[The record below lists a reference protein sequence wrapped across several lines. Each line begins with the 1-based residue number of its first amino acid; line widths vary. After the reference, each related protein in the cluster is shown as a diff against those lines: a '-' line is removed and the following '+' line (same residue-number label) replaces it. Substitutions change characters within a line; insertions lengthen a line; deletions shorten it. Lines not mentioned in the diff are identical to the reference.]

1 MDNRFTNQLQ
11 DFFNTPEEER
21 DYDKGA
27 LMLLQITGNKIMY
40 RNISFNAKKHAKFIN
55 YELRK
60 HFNVRLQKITHEEV
74 EQMQAQV
81 NVIVA
86 EHLSLT
92 EDNPAGEF
100 KKGKR
105 TDHDT
110 LPDEIQALYVENL
123 SITQRMRDVQTQ
135 LRLLSVE
142 GKTCPDNDRY
152 PYLKELISLDKKL
165 HENWE
170 KYDHYVGTAGSGAVA
185 LSVDIR
191 EESKKYTRLVN
202 LNKGKYKKS
211 PTEELKIQIVDWF
224 GKIVNPTE
232 KLTAELKELG
242 IIS

>member
-1 MDNRFTNQLQ
+1 MDKFTNKLQ
-11 DFFNTPEEER
+11 EFFNTPEEKR

-27 LMLLQITGNKIMY
+27 LMLLQITGNRIMY
-40 RNISFNAKKHAKFIN
+40 RNISFNAKKYAKFIN

-60 HFNVRLQKITHEEV
+60 YFNVRLKNITHEEV
-74 EQMQAQV
+74 VQMQAQV
-81 NVIVA
+81 DTIV
-86 EHLSLT
+86 EKHLSLA
-92 EDNPAGEF
+92 ENNPASEF

-105 TDHDT
+105 ADHDS
-110 LPDEIQALYVENL
+110 LPDEIKALYVENL

-170 KYDHYVGTAGSGAVA
+170 KYDHYVDNAGSGAMA
-185 LSVDIR
+185 LSSDIL

-202 LNKGKYKKS
+202 LNKGKYRKS
-211 PTEELKIQIVDWF
+211 PTPELKIQIKEWYE
-224 GKIVNPTE
+224 KILNPTA
-232 KLTAELKELG
+232 KLTAELTELG
-242 IIS
+242 II

>member
-1 MDNRFTNQLQ
+1 MDKFTNKLQ
-11 DFFNTPEEER
+11 EFFNTPEEKR

-27 LMLLQITGNKIMY
+27 LMLLQITGNRIMY
-40 RNISFNAKKHAKFIN
+40 RNISFNAKKYAKFIN

-60 HFNVRLQKITHEEV
+60 YFNVRLKNITHEEV
-74 EQMQAQV
+74 VQMQAQV
-81 NVIVA
+81 DVIVKD
-86 EHLSLT
+86 HLSLT
-92 EDNPAGEF
+92 EDNTAREF

-105 TDHDT
+105 ADHDS
-110 LPDEIQALYVENL
+110 LPDEIKALYVENL

-170 KYDHYVGTAGSGAVA
+170 KYDHYVDNAGSGAMA
-185 LSVDIR
+185 LSTDIL

-202 LNKGKYKKS
+202 LNKGKYRKS
-211 PTEELKIQIVDWF
+211 PTPELKIQIKEWYE
-224 GKIVNPTE
+224 KILNPTA
-232 KLTAELKELG
+232 KLTAELTELG
-242 IIS
+242 II

>member
-1 MDNRFTNQLQ
+1 MDKFTNKLQ
-11 DFFNTPEEER
+11 EFFNTPEEKR

-27 LMLLQITGNKIMY
+27 LMLLQITGNRIMY
-40 RNISFNAKKHAKFIN
+40 RNISFNAKKYAKFIN

-60 HFNVRLQKITHEEV
+60 CFNVRLKNITHEEV
-74 EQMQAQV
+74 VQMQAQV
-81 NVIVA
+81 DVIVKD
-86 EHLSLT
+86 HLSLT
-92 EDNPAGEF
+92 EDNTAREF

-105 TDHDT
+105 ADHDS
-110 LPDEIQALYVENL
+110 LPDEIKALYVENL

-170 KYDHYVGTAGSGAVA
+170 KYDHYVDNAGSGAMA
-185 LSVDIR
+185 LSADIL

-202 LNKGKYKKS
+202 LNKGKYRKS
-211 PTEELKIQIVDWF
+211 PTPELKIQIKEWYE
-224 GKIVNPTE
+224 KILNPTA
-232 KLTAELKELG
+232 KLTAELTELG
-242 IIS
+242 II

>member
-1 MDNRFTNQLQ
+1 MDNRFNNQLQ
-11 DFFNTPEEER
+11 EFFNTPEDER

-40 RNISFNAKKHAKFIN
+40 RNVSFNAKKHAKFIN
-55 YELRK
+55 HELRK
-60 HFNVRLQKITHEEV
+60 HYNVRLQKITHEEV

-81 NVIVA
+81 DVIV
-86 EHLSLT
+86 EDHLSLK
-92 EDNPAGEF
+92 EDNPASEF
-100 KKGKR
+100 KKGR
-105 TDHDT
+105 RADHDA
-110 LPDEIQALYVENL
+110 LPDEIQSLYVENL

-170 KYDHYVGTAGSGAVA
+170 KYDHYVGTAGNGAAA
-185 LSVDIR
+185 LSADVR

-202 LNKGKYKKS
+202 LNKGKYKKAPS
-211 PTEELKIQIVDWF
+211 EELKIQIADWF
-224 GKIVNPTE
+224 GKIVNPTD
-232 KLTAELKELG
+232 KMTAELKNLG
-242 IIS
+242 II

>member
-81 NVIVA
+81 NVIVK

-92 EDNPAGEF
+92 EDNPASEF

-135 LRLLSVE
+135 LRMLSVE

-152 PYLKELISLDKKL
+152 PFLKELISLDKKL

-170 KYDHYVGTAGSGAVA
+170 KYDHYVGTVESGAVA
-185 LSVDIR
+185 LSADVR

-202 LNKGKYKKS
+202 LNKGKYKKA
-211 PTEELKIQIVDWF
+211 PTEELKIQIADWF
-224 GKIVNPTE
+224 GKIVNPTD